1 MVRLSDLVKGGGEES
16 SPPGTGK
23 GTSRKLG
30 DLIRRPGK
38 PAPPGPD
45 EKPPEGGPPEAGPAP
60 VSQAERTEGGPPPE
74 NLVASNHV
82 LETAVAI
89 TQEIHQ
95 AVRAHA
101 PLPIAKAEQAV
112 ERLLE
117 SLAASDALLVPFF
130 SGAGPTSSPA
140 REAVN
145 VCILSM
151 KSGVELGYA
160 HEQLRKLSLAALLC
174 DIGMT
179 RVPAQ
184 ILGKQ
189 SALSSDER
197 AVVENHQREG
207 PKLLQPLGPEYRWLA
222 EVVEKRYTK
231 AEGARQA
238 ENETEEH
245 AAIIHLA
252 DVYESLI
259 HDRPFR
265 SRLGS
270 LEALKEIL
278 RQERKTFPDR
288 ILKALV
294 RAMSAFPAGSLVL
307 LNSGE
312 IGRVVAKNKN
322 LPLRPVVE
330 VRVRRGKR
338 LAEPVVIDLSQSPL
352 HHIQDSVGEDA
363 LP

>member
-1 MVRLSDLVKGGGEES
+1 
-16 SPPGTGK
+16 
-23 GTSRKLG
+23 
-30 DLIRRPGK
+30 
-38 PAPPGPD
+38 
-45 EKPPEGGPPEAGPAP
+45 
-60 VSQAERTEGGPPPE
+60 
-74 NLVASNHV
+74 
-82 LETAVAI
+82 VAI

-130 SGAGPTSSPA
+130 SGAGPTPSLA

-145 VCILSM
+145 VCILSV
-151 KSGVELGYA
+151 KSGLELGYA

-184 ILGKQ
+184 ILGKP

-197 AVVENHQREG
+197 AVLETHQREG
-207 PKLLQPLGPEYRWLA
+207 AKLLQALGPGYRWLA
-222 EVVEKRYTK
+222 EVAEKRYAKT
-231 AEGARQA
+231 EGACQS
-238 ENETEEH
+238 ENEAEEH
-245 AAIIHLA
+245 AAIIRLA
-252 DVYESLI
+252 DIYESFI

-265 SRLGS
+265 PGLAS

-278 RQERKTFPDR
+278 RQERNTFPDR

-294 RAMSAFPAGSLVL
+294 RAMSTFPAGSLVL

-330 VRVRRGKR
+330 VLVRRGKR
-338 LAEPVVIDLSQSPL
+338 LAEPVMIDLSQSPL
-352 HHIQDSVGEDA
+352 HHIQDSVREEA

>member
-1 MVRLSDLVKGGGEES
+1 
-16 SPPGTGK
+16 
-23 GTSRKLG
+23 
-30 DLIRRPGK
+30 
-38 PAPPGPD
+38 
-45 EKPPEGGPPEAGPAP
+45 
-60 VSQAERTEGGPPPE
+60 
-74 NLVASNHV
+74 
-82 LETAVAI
+82 VAI

-101 PLPIAKAEQAV
+101 PLPIAKAGQAV

-130 SGAGPTSSPA
+130 TGAGPTPSPA

-145 VCILSM
+145 VCILSV
-151 KSGVELGYA
+151 KSGLELGYA
-160 HEQLRKLSLAALLC
+160 HERLLKLGLAALLS
-174 DIGMT
+174 DLGMT

-197 AVVENHQREG
+197 AVLENHQREG
-207 PKLLQPLGPEYRWLA
+207 AKLLQALGPEYRWLA
-222 EVVEKRYTK
+222 EVVERRYTT
-231 AEGARQA
+231 AEGPPHPEQ
-238 ENETEEH
+238 ETEEY
-245 AAIIHLA
+245 AAIIRLA
-252 DVYESLI
+252 DIYESFI

-270 LEALKEIL
+270 LEALKEVL
-278 RQERKTFPDR
+278 RQERKTVPDG

-307 LNSGE
+307 LNNGE

-330 VRVRRGKR
+330 VLVRRGKR
-338 LAEPVVIDLSQSPL
+338 LAEPVLIDLSQSPL
-352 HHIQDSVGEDA
+352 HHIQDSVPEQA